1 MKGVSGDN
9 GNLDTIAVGCLADEC
24 FHASYDF
31 AIFTLR
37 ERIVILRVFHLTDG
51 TDAVGAVD
59 NQVYLYGGAALTA
72 SPGVVLMGNGVEVKA
87 TDYLADMPQTD
98 TLEGEAIPCVLFGC
112 TEMVSP
118 EMLIGNPLDKEVMMK
133 QSEEI
138 YQLVDAAILF
148 PAIVV
153 ASQKVALLQVA
164 EHVAE
169 GPVVRHSQFAGYLYA
184 CVTIAVGAQ
193 QAENL
198 HIAFCVSEQR
208 QEESAVFALQFCL
221 LRKEEGIDVVGKV
234 LPGVKQAKIVG
245 YATKNHICLKNSN
258 TRPAK
263 FSANEIFF
271 GLPKG
276 ERTEVECVS
285 GSLVQASPVVDDVA
299 HHPRCGRTAHHEVDV
314 VEPRC
319 TAVPEQVEGMEE
331 AGTFGV
337 KARQFVD
344 KHYIILSICKT

>member
-9 GNLDTIAVGCLADEC
+9 RNLDAVTVGCLTDEC
-24 FHASYDF
+24 FHATDDF
-31 AIFTLR
+31 SVFTLC
-37 ERIVILRVFHLTDG
+37 ERIVILRVFHLADG

-72 SPGVVLMGNGVEVKA
+72 SPCVVFMGNGVEMKA

-112 TEMVSP
+112 TEMVAP

-169 GPVVRHSQFAGYLYA
+169 GPVVCHPQFAGYLYA
-184 CVTIAVGAQ
+184 CVTIAVGTQ
-193 QAENL
+193 QTENL

-208 QEESAVFALQFCL
+208 QKETSVLAPQLCFWREEERVY
-221 LRKEEGIDVVGKV
+221 IVGKV
-234 LPGVKQAKIVG
+234 LPGVEQAKIVG
-245 YATKNHICLKNSN
+245 YAAENHICLKNSDA
-258 TRPAK
+258 RPAEL
-263 FSANEIFF
+263 SAGEIFL
-271 GLPKG
+271 GLSKG
-276 ERTEVECVS
+276 ERAKVERVS
-285 GSLVQASPVVDDVA
+285 GPLMQASPVVDNVA
-299 HHPRCGRTAHHEVDV
+299 HHPRRGRPAHYEIDI

-319 TAVPEQVEGMEE
+319 AAVPE
-331 AGTFGV
+331 
-337 KARQFVD
+337 
-344 KHYIILSICKT
+344 